1 MCIHHRRIKSISR
14 PPCPVCK
21 MKGIFLMIPKALPML
36 NGLKIFID
44 QSSPTMAVSKEDKFK
59 YA

>member
-1 MCIHHRRIKSISR
+1 
-14 PPCPVCK
+14 

-36 NGLKIFID
+36 NGMKIFID